1 MITGRDI
8 SDLADE
14 IRKGTLAVD
23 LDSVTVTPPNGT
35 RLRSLFLSR
44 LPSERTI

>member
-23 LDSVTVTPPNGT
+23 LDSVTVTPPNGDAIT
-35 RLRSLFLSR
+35 LPFLSR